1 MTRATIQARH
11 PTVVEGPAQ
20 AEPTL
25 SRVDRYQPVVL
36 ITAIGAGLG
45 LAKAWPALA
54 GSLSPLVSGGVLTLI
69 FLVMLNINIGQVAN
83 ALTERTFLGIAIG
96 VNFVLNPLVA
106 WGLADI
112 FLSAEPDL
120 KAGLILF
127 LVTPCIG
134 WYLIFTEL
142 AGGDAALGVSLL
154 GVNLIL
160 QIALLPVYLYLFV
173 GQASAIDLGEIV
185 LSVVLFLV
193 LPAVVASATRAGLNR
208 SQVKLDDVQRFID
221 SAHLKTAAL
230 VVVIVAMFASQA
242 DVLFENPGVVITLLP
257 PMLAFFALAFALACV
272 VGRIA
277 GLSYD
282 QTALLV
288 FTSTSRN
295 SEASLA
301 IAATAFVS
309 PLVGLTVV
317 IGPVIELPLLV
328 LMVRVLLVSP
338 FRNAIAPVGNR
349 TELTK

>member
-1 MTRATIQARH
+1 VTRSTIPAPQ
-11 PTVVEGPAQ
+11 PTAVQGSTES
-20 AEPTL
+20 EPTL
-25 SRVDRYQPVVL
+25 GRADRYQPVVL
-36 ITAIGAGLG
+36 IGAIGAGLG

-54 GSLSPLVSGGVLTLI
+54 GSLSPLVSGGVLVLI
-69 FLVMLNINIGQVAN
+69 FLVMLKINVGQVAN
-83 ALTERTFLGIAIG
+83 ALTERRFLGIAIA

-106 WGLADI
+106 WGLANI

-120 KAGLILF
+120 KTGLILF

-154 GVNLIL
+154 GVNLVL
-160 QIALLPVYLYLFV
+160 QILLLPFYLYLFL
-173 GQASAIDLGEIV
+173 GQASAIDLPDII
-185 LSVVLFLV
+185 LSVALFLV
-193 LPAVVASATRAGLNR
+193 LPAVAASATRAGLHR
-208 SQVKLDDVQRFID
+208 SQFRLEVVQSFID
-221 SAHLKTAAL
+221 AAHLKTVAL

-242 DVLFENPGVVITLLP
+242 DVLFDNPGVVVTLLP
-257 PMLAFFALAFALACV
+257 PMLAFFALAFGIACV
-272 VGRIA
+272 AGRVA

-328 LMVRVLLVSP
+328 LMVRVLLTPRVRS
-338 FRNAIAPVGNR
+338 AITPVRQR
-349 TELTK
+349 TGLRQ